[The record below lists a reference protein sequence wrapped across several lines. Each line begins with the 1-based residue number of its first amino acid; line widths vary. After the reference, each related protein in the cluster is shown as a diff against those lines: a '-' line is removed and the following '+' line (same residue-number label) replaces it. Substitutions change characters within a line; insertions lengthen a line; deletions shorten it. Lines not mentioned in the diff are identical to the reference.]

1 MEGRSPRA
9 RARAADRL
17 NVTPAGPPEK
27 RDSVTPLD
35 AGPPPPPPPPT
46 AAPAT
51 AAGSKSRL
59 ERLLAGPCAAAA
71 LPAAE
76 SVSAMLSRAAEALPE
91 ATLAA
96 STDGR
101 RWTAKGTGSLRGGGA
116 NAVSAETEERN
127 AQTCLDTARRVDA
140 ADREVTI

>member
-35 AGPPPPPPPPT
+35 AGPPCPPPP
-46 AAPAT
+46 AAPAV
-51 AAGSKSRL
+51 AGSKSRL
-59 ERLLAGPCAAAA
+59 ERLLAGPWAAA
-71 LPAAE
+71 LPDPAAE

-96 STDGR
+96 SIDGR
-101 RWTAKGTGSLRGGGA
+101 
-116 NAVSAETEERN
+116 
-127 AQTCLDTARRVDA
+127 C
-140 ADREVTI
+140 